1 MKAAVY
7 YGIENVKVE
16 EREKPVPGPKDVI
29 VKNMCAGICGTDIN
43 AYYHGGEA
51 YGILPDHIFGHEMA
65 GVVVEVGQE
74 VKDIPVGTRCFVNP
88 VTIKAPGSAPAIQI
102 ADMAGAFGEYV
113 RVENAEIDDNI
124 FPLPDNVSFEETAI
138 IEPFNVGNCAVNNG
152 RAKAG
157 EKCVVYGAG
166 PIGLCAAAALKGKGI
181 KDIVII
187 DLNDHRLE
195 VAKKMDPDT
204 FNPKTDGDL
213 QSYLT
218 QRFGSGPIGNA
229 GNQTVDVDLFLDA
242 TGAPNVIPEFFQMCK
257 RFARHVVI
265 AVYKQAIEFN
275 PLPMLNQECSI
286 IGTGP
291 YDSDMVKKVIGYLE
305 AKNTGIEN
313 IITHRFKLDE
323 INEAFKIARTDPQA
337 IKMLIDYRE

>member
-1 MKAAVY
+1 MKWQVVL
-7 YGIENVKVE
+7 EVVQ
-16 EREKPVPGPKDVI
+16 ERKGYPCWDPLLCQSGNDQSTRFCSSHPDMPIWQVLLG
-29 VKNMCAGICGTDIN
+29 NMFA
-43 AYYHGGEA
+43 
-51 YGILPDHIFGHEMA
+51 
-65 GVVVEVGQE
+65 
-74 VKDIPVGTRCFVNP
+74 
-88 VTIKAPGSAPAIQI
+88 
-102 ADMAGAFGEYV
+102 
-113 RVENAEIDDNI
+113 ENAEIDDNN
-124 FPLPDNVSFEETAI
+124 FPLPEMCPLRKQPS
-138 IEPFNVGNCAVNNG
+138 IEPFNVGNCAAIMVAQKQG
-152 RAKAG
+152 KI
-157 EKCVVYGAG
+157 VVYGRTYRFMCSSG
-166 PIGLCAAAALKGKGI
+166 TKGKGI

-195 VAKKMDPDT
+195 VTKKMDLDT

-218 QRFGSGPIGNA
+218 QRFGFGPMNA

-242 TGAPNVIPEFFQMCK
+242 AGAPNVIPEFFHMCK

-291 YDSDMVKKVIGYLE
+291 YDSDTVKEVIGYLE

>member
-1 MKAAVY
+1 M
-7 YGIENVKVE
+7 I
-16 EREKPVPGPKDVI
+16 
-29 VKNMCAGICGTDIN
+29 
-43 AYYHGGEA
+43 
-51 YGILPDHIFGHEMA
+51 
-65 GVVVEVGQE
+65 
-74 VKDIPVGTRCFVNP
+74 
-88 VTIKAPGSAPAIQI
+88 
-102 ADMAGAFGEYV
+102 
-113 RVENAEIDDNI
+113 
-124 FPLPDNVSFEETAI
+124 
-138 IEPFNVGNCAVNNG
+138 
-152 RAKAG
+152 
-157 EKCVVYGAG
+157 YGAG

-195 VAKKMDPDT
+195 VAKKMDLDT

-218 QRFGSGPIGNA
+218 QRFGSGLIGNA

-242 TGAPNVIPEFFQMCK
+242 AGAPNVIPELFQMCK

-265 AVYKQAIEFN
+265 AGYKQAIEFN

-291 YDSDMVKKVIGYLE
+291 YDSDTVKEVIGYLE

-313 IITHRFKLDE
+313 IITHRFKLDQ
-323 INEAFKIARTDPQA
+323 INEAFKTARTDPQA